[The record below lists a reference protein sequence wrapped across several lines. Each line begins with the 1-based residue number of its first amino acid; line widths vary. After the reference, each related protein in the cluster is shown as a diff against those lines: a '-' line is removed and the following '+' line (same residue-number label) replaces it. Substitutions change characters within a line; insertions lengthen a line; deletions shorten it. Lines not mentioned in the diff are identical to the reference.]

1 MKRKK
6 LAKVSKITQRRTPAR
21 KAALRSDAFAR
32 AERNAKL
39 FANDPERLRQLV
51 EKAAEKAASV
61 PQDAF
66 GENWPY
72 LQTMLRLAHAHGHG
86 QYREVSEDA
95 LLSILAALNYFV
107 DPFDL
112 IPDEIPFL
120 GYIDDATVVDFAVAK
135 AKQALD
141 NFIIWETTK
150 NARGRDSR

>member
-1 MKRKK
+1 MKGKK
-6 LAKVSKITQRRTPAR
+6 LANVSKRTQRRTPAR

-39 FANDPERLRQLV
+39 FAKDPERLRRLV

-72 LQTMLRLAHAHGHG
+72 LQTMFRLAYAHGHG

-135 AKQALD
+135 AKRALD
-141 NFIIWETTK
+141 DFMIWETTK

>member
-1 MKRKK
+1 MKREK
-6 LAKVSKITQRRTPAR
+6 LADVGKRTPRRRAAR
-21 KAALRSDAFAR
+21 KAALRSEAFAR

-39 FANDPERLRQLV
+39 FANDPKRLRQLV

-61 PQDAF
+61 PKDAF

-86 QYREVSEDA
+86 QYREVSEDV

-135 AKQALD
+135 AKQLLD
-141 NFIIWETTK
+141 DFMIWETTS
-150 NARGRDSR
+150 G

>member
-1 MKRKK
+1 MKREK
-6 LAKVSKITQRRTPAR
+6 LANVSKRTQRRTPAR

-39 FANDPERLRQLV
+39 FAKDPERLRRLV

-61 PQDAF
+61 PKDAF

-72 LQTMLRLAHAHGHG
+72 LQTMLRLALAHGHG

-95 LLSILAALNYFV
+95 LLSILAALSYFV

-141 NFIIWETTK
+141 DFMIWETTK

>member
-6 LAKVSKITQRRTPAR
+6 LASVSTRTQRRTPAR

-39 FANDPERLRQLV
+39 FASDPKRVPRLV
-51 EKAAEKAASV
+51 EKAAAKAASI
-61 PQDAF
+61 PKDSF

-72 LQTMLRLAHAHGHG
+72 LQTMLRLAYAHGHG

-135 AKQALD
+135 AKQALND
-141 NFIIWETTK
+141 FMIWETTK